1 MSKVIISTITPVHIG
16 SGNLLQNNTDFVV
29 ERDDEETYIHIIDDK
44 KIFDLIGKENLN
56 AWLLSIE
63 KKQDTFEFVKR
74 YSSNVSYDDIS
85 KHLITSFARGI
96 SQNATLKETIRNGA
110 GKPYIPGS
118 SIKGAIRTA
127 VLSSL
132 ADGMEMDKLESKV
145 FNNNYLSAKP
155 IEGFLFG
162 NDPKTDIFRFLRIGD
177 AHFHENIA
185 IATRMINLN
194 ITHRDDDLHDASK
207 AQLVEAIGI
216 SEESTINMY
225 LSLEYYQHVKR
236 AYRQLGTLP
245 PEMQSLPDLF
255 MMINAHTEKLVKQ
268 EIDFWTD
275 IDKTGAEVY
284 IEEMQNIL
292 NEINR
297 CKKGESC
304 ILRIGYGSGW
314 RFITGAW
321 TERLKDFDRDIV
333 NRARPS
339 NYRYEEYDFPKSRK
353 IDEDNYVLGFVK
365 LSIEN

>member
-29 ERDDEETYIHIIDDK
+29 ERDGKDSYIHITDDK

-63 KKQDTFEFVKR
+63 NKQDTFEFVRK
-74 YSSNVSYDDIS
+74 YSSDVSYDDIS
-85 KHLITSFARGI
+85 KHPITCFARNI
-96 SQNATLKETIRNGA
+96 NQNATLKETMRNGA

-127 VLSSL
+127 VLTSL
-132 ADGMEMDKLESKV
+132 ADRMEMDTLEAEV
-145 FNNNYLSAKP
+145 FNSNYLSAKP
-155 IEGFLFG
+155 IESFLFG
-162 NDPKTDIFRFLRIGD
+162 NDPNTDIFRFLRIGD
-177 AHFHENIA
+177 AHFHEDIA
-185 IATRMINLN
+185 VATRMINLN
-194 ITHRDDDLHDASK
+194 ITQGDDLHDTTK
-207 AQLVEAIGI
+207 AQLVEAIGT

-225 LSLEYYQHVKR
+225 LSLDYYEQVKK
-236 AYRQLGTLP
+236 AYRQLGTMP
-245 PEMQSLPDLF
+245 PEMQSMSDLF
-255 MMINAHTEKLVKQ
+255 MMINAHTKKLVKQ

-284 IEEMQNIL
+284 IEEMQHIL
-292 NEINR
+292 DEINR
-297 CKKGESC
+297 CKRGESC

-333 NRARPS
+333 NRARPQ
-339 NYRYEEYDFPKSRK
+339 NYKYEDYDFPKSRK

-365 LSIEN
+365 LSLKN

>member
-29 ERDDEETYIHIIDDK
+29 ERDDEDSYIHIIDDK

-63 KKQDTFEFVKR
+63 NKQDTFKFVRK
-74 YSSNVSYDDIS
+74 YSSDVSYDDIS
-85 KHLITSFARGI
+85 KHLITCFARDI
-96 SQNATLKETIRNGA
+96 NQNATLKETMRNGA

-127 VLSSL
+127 VLTSL
-132 ADGMEMDKLESKV
+132 ADSMEMYKLESEV
-145 FNNNYLSAKP
+145 FNSNYLSAKP
-155 IEGFLFG
+155 IESFLFG

-177 AHFHENIA
+177 AHFHEDIA

-194 ITHRDDDLHDASK
+194 ITHRDDLRDATK
-207 AQLVEAIGI
+207 AQLVEAIGT

-225 LSLEYYQHVKR
+225 LSLEYYEQVKR
-236 AYRQLGTLP
+236 VYRQLGTMP
-245 PEMQSLPDLF
+245 TEMQSLSDLF

-284 IEEMQNIL
+284 IEEMQHIL
-292 NEINR
+292 DEINR
-297 CKKGESC
+297 CKRGESC

-333 NRARPS
+333 KIARPS
-339 NYRYEEYDFPKSRK
+339 NYRYDGYDFPKSRK

-365 LSIEN
+365 LSLKN